1 MSYFFSKVQLSSQP
15 RGRELLRSLSAQGDA
30 YFDHTLIWKLFPG
43 DGTARDFLFRREREG
58 DGPLSYYV
66 VSQRAP
72 LAIEG
77 MLSVQSKLYAPK
89 LNFGE
94 RIRFD
99 LRANPVVTRKTVGGA
114 SRRHDVLMDAKRLAK
129 GEPDRKEAMD
139 AAALQWLAKRA
150 PEWGLSIQMAS
161 VLTSGYIQH
170 RLRSKGRSIEF
181 SSLDY
186 IGRAQVADPER
197 LAIALL
203 EGVGH
208 ARSFGCGLLL
218 VKRLQ

>member
-1 MSYFFSKVQLSSQP
+1 MSYYFSKVQLSSQP
-15 RGRELLRSLSAQGDA
+15 QGRELLRSLSAQGDA
-30 YFDHTLIWKLFPG
+30 YFDHALIWKLFPG
-43 DGTARDFLFRREREG
+43 DGAARDFLFRREREG
-58 DGPLSYYV
+58 NGPLSYYA

-77 MLSVQSKLYAPK
+77 MLTVQSKPYAPK
-89 LNFGE
+89 LNVGE

-99 LRANPVVTRKTVGGA
+99 LRANPVVSRKTEGGT

-129 GEPDRKEAMD
+129 GVSGRKDAMD
-139 AAALQWLAKRA
+139 AAALEWLAKRA
-150 PEWGLSIQMAS
+150 AEWGLSVQMES
-161 VLTSGYIQH
+161 VLTSGYTQH
-170 RLRSKGRSIEF
+170 RLRSKGRNIEF

-186 IGRAQVADPER
+186 IGMAQVADPQR
-197 LAIALL
+197 LAVALL
-203 EGVGH
+203 QGVGH